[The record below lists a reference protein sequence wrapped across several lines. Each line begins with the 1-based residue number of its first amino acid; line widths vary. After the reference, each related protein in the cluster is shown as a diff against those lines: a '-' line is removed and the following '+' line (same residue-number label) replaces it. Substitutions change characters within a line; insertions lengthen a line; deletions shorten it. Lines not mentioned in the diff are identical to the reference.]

1 MKRFT
6 ALAIMM
12 AMLMG
17 VLPAAALAADGRGD
31 PVTWKIGHDWE
42 TGKAGYV
49 DQNGDWAIEPR
60 YDQAWEFDETGHA
73 IVEMRGDTYS
83 VSLTPR
89 EPIRRS
95 PFIRTFG
102 QAMAMK
108 GGGPSRRRTGPSASW
123 RLMGPFGS
131 FRSRE

>member
-83 VSLTPR
+83 GYRSGIIDATGAYTAG
-89 EPIRRS
+89 PIYQNIWTGYGRGADL
-95 PFIRTFG
+95 P
-102 QAMAMK
+102 
-108 GGGPSRRRTGPSASW
+108 GGGRVLRHHG
-123 RLMGPFGS
+123 G
-131 FRSRE
+131 